1 MFNTLEDIR
10 KYLRALDS
18 FNGDLDLQYESQIV
32 DGKSLLGILSL
43 GIGKLLNLKSH
54 YGNPDELME
63 NWILLLPVNSRFRKL
78 CANVRHGRFHAG
90 IKPEKEGKQTA

>member
-1 MFNTLEDIR
+1 MSEVKVMFNTLEDIR

-43 GIGKLLNLKSH
+43 GVNRLLNLQIYSDN
-54 YGNPDELME
+54 YEEL
-63 NWILLLPVNSRFRKL
+63 
-78 CANVRHGRFHAG
+78 
-90 IKPEKEGKQTA
+90 IKKIEF